1 MPVGC
6 VNRSVAA
13 NLPRRKAPPSPP
25 AKAPTSPL
33 TRRWTPRS
41 TWPQATARRLPR
53 PPRPPIPAGR
63 QSSPQLPPPH
73 PSLRPQCRPA
83 LRHPTPAWLPGRG
96 RARCRS
102 RGFAPRASATTR
114 SRRRNP
120 PTGPSRV
127 RRLPAPV
134 PPGPGFHVRAP
145 RPAAC
150 RHAPVELSGVPVHH
164 VLVRHD
170 PGPARC
176 ARRWPFRRGRRQLP
190 G

>member
-1 MPVGC
+1 M
-6 VNRSVAA
+6 NRSVAA

-83 LRHPTPAWLPGRG
+83 LRHPPRHG
-96 RARCRS
+96 S
-102 RGFAPRASATTR
+102 RGAAGPGAEAGDSHPARRQQPVLVGATRRPAYPASAG
-114 SRRRNP
+114 SP
-120 PTGPSRV
+120 PRY
-127 RRLPAPV
+127 
-134 PPGPGFHVRAP
+134 
-145 RPAAC
+145 RPARGSTSGRLA
-150 RHAPVELSGVPVHH
+150 RQHAATP
-164 VLVRHD
+164 R
-170 PGPARC
+170 
-176 ARRWPFRRGRRQLP
+176 
-190 G
+190 